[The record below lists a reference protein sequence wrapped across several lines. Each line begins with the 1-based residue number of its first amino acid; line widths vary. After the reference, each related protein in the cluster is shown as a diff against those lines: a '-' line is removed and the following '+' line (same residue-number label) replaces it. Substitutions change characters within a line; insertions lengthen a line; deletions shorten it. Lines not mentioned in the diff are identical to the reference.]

1 MKNNKNALTFIFITL
16 LIDVIGLGII
26 IPVVPDLLKQITG
39 QEVSEA
45 SSINGWLTFA
55 YATMQFVFSP
65 ILGCLS
71 DKYGRRPILLLSL
84 LGLGLDYFVQG
95 FAPSLFWLFIGR
107 MIAGFSG
114 ASYSTATAY
123 IADISEPEKRA
134 QNFGIV
140 GIAFGVGFIIGPLI
154 GGICGNFWGPRAPFY
169 VAGILSLIN
178 LAYGYFVLPE
188 SLSVENRRAFEW
200 KRANP
205 FGAFKQL
212 SKYKLVLPLVIAEFF
227 VYLAGK
233 AVESNWTF
241 FVKFKFDWSELTLG
255 LSLAFVGILIAV
267 VQGWLIR
274 IVIPK
279 FGSKKA
285 VIIGLILDTV
295 GLFLFSMASSSWM
308 MFLFLIPYC
317 LGGIAGP
324 ALQGVISNQVPADEQ
339 GELQGAINSAISI
352 TYILGPLM
360 MNNLFYY
367 FTNKNAPIIFPG
379 APFLLGTIFGLI
391 GLSLAYR
398 AMKGKVVE

>member
-1 MKNNKNALTFIFITL
+1 MKNHKNALNFIFITL

-26 IPVVPDLLKQITG
+26 IPVVPELLKEITG
-39 QEVSEA
+39 SEVSEA

-55 YATMQFVFSP
+55 YATMQFAFSP
-65 ILGCLS
+65 VLGALS
-71 DKYGRRPILLLSL
+71 DKFGRRPILLLSL
-84 LGLGLDYFVQG
+84 LGLGVDYFVQG
-95 FAPSLFWLFIGR
+95 FAPNLFWLFIGR

-114 ASYSTATAY
+114 ASYSTCTAY

-140 GIAFGVGFIIGPLI
+140 GIAFGVGFIIGPII
-154 GGICGNFWGPRAPFY
+154 GGICGDIWGPRAPFY
-169 VAGILSLIN
+169 VAGIFSLIN
-178 LAYGYFVLPE
+178 LVYGYFVLPE
-188 SLSVENRRAFEW
+188 SLSKENRRNFEW

-212 SKYKLVLPLVIAEFF
+212 KKYSLVMPLVIAEFF

-241 FVKFKFDWSELTLG
+241 FTKYKFNWSDTTMG
-255 LSLAFVGILIAV
+255 LSLGFVGILIAL

-285 VIIGLILDTV
+285 VIVGLVLDTL
-295 GLFLFSMASSSWM
+295 GLFLFSLASSSWM
-308 MFLFLIPYC
+308 MFAFLIPYC

-324 ALQGVISNQVPADEQ
+324 ALQGVISNQVPNDEQ
-339 GELQGAINSAISI
+339 GELQGAINSAVSI
-352 TYILGPLM
+352 TYIVGPLM
-360 MNNLFYY
+360 MNSLFYY
-367 FTNKNAPIIFPG
+367 FTKPDAPFIFPG
-379 APFLLGTIFGLI
+379 APFLLGTFFGLI
-391 GLSLAYR
+391 GLVLAYR
-398 AMKGKVVE
+398 AMKGKAIV